1 MKTTSICAFIVS
13 VIALI
18 FGVYVLSEQ
27 RKLSTTTTET
37 VYTDSIVKQSV
48 QNTINPLFDSVDE
61 VLSFRSK
68 TLEGLAIEDEFN
80 NMPEQVLKTV
90 ASVIIKRE
98 GHASRRSIV
107 YEYKANKQVYDNLPT
122 ASDKKNGSSGGEP
135 VRSVD
140 STASNDLHLE
150 VVSKDTVIDGEAYT
164 LIKKK

>member
-37 VYTDSIVKQSV
+37 VYTDSIVKCV
-48 QNTINPLFDSVDE
+48 QNTINPLFNTVDE

-122 ASDKKNGSSGGEP
+122 DSDKKNGSSGGEP

-140 STASNDLHLE
+140 STASNNLHLE
-150 VVSKDTVIDGEAYT
+150 VVSKDTVINGEPYT
-164 LIKKK
+164 LVKKK

>member
-13 VIALI
+13 VVALI

-37 VYTDSIVKQSV
+37 VYTDSIVKCV
-48 QNTINPLFDSVDE
+48 QNTINPLFSTVDE

-122 ASDKKNGSSGGEP
+122 ASDKKNDSSGG
-135 VRSVD
+135 VSAKSID
-140 STASNDLHLE
+140 STASNNMHLE
-150 VVSKDTVIDGEAYT
+150 VISKDTVIDGEAYT